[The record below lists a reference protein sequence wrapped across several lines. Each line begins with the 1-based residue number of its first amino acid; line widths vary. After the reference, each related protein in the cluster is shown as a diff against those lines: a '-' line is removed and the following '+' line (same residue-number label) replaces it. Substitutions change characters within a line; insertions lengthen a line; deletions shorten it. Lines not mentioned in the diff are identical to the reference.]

1 MKFKVSKHAMA
12 QAELMIAISEKRRLN
27 PRLPPTI
34 MIEAGPMLDVPPSVV
49 AKVLVRLSSVMVM
62 YMTVKAV
69 TVAIDAARRF
79 FVFESGFLFKI
90 LSGVLFRLLSTVA
103 IAAVMPIVSPK

>member
-49 AKVLVRLSSVMVM
+49 AKVLV
-62 YMTVKAV
+62 
-69 TVAIDAARRF
+69 
-79 FVFESGFLFKI
+79 
-90 LSGVLFRLLSTVA
+90 
-103 IAAVMPIVSPK
+103 